1 MYNNFGN
8 IVNSQLNIGKMYLLK
23 FPRSPVSVVFELF
36 AKYDTTMSHQ
46 VIYTFKDLYGNKIDF
61 TNGVFKSMKVTEYIE
76 PPPVIKRIDTPPVN
90 FSNDHI
96 SIPLGLPSNNKSF
109 VPEVISIETYIE
121 NNDNCYIGINNNL
134 NKDLVSLPIGLN
146 NNLRDE
152 DDLYH

>member
-23 FPRSPVSVVFELF
+23 FPRSHVSVVFELF

-46 VIYTFKDLYGNKIDF
+46 VVYTFKDLYGNKVDF

-76 PPPVIKRIDTPPVN
+76 PPPIIKRIDIPAIN
-90 FSNDHI
+90 NSNDHI

-109 VPEVISIETYIE
+109 VPEVISIESY
-121 NNDNCYIGINNNL
+121 
-134 NKDLVSLPIGLN
+134 IGLN
-146 NNLRDE
+146 NNLPIGLNKDSKCE
-152 DDLYH
+152 DDLYS